1 MTLHDHIRLIWNRPC
16 VGGEILQDFVFDD
29 GLPPPSEAE
38 LEATREQALALWQ
51 AEQDA
56 RQVIPPPVT
65 RRQLKR
71 WLHSRGLLNSVPA
84 LIATIADDDA
94 RALAQIDW
102 DDAATFDADNHLVL
116 TFAAALGMTREQLH
130 AAWIEAAQIL

>member
-1 MTLHDHIRLIWNRPC
+1 MIMIPPYKYAEAVRLVVPVEAHFKLDPESYEGLEMLNGYPKPSKEEIETAWENRPP
-16 VGGEILQDFVFDD
+16 E
-29 GLPPPSEAE
+29 
-38 LEATREQALALWQ
+38 T
-51 AEQDA
+51 
-56 RQVIPPPVT
+56 PPPVT

-71 WLHSRGLLNSVPA
+71 WLYAQGLLNSVPA

-94 RALAQIDW
+94 RSLAQIDW
-102 DDAATFDADNHLVL
+102 DDAATFDADNPLVL